1 MMRTRWFPLFCALLV
16 TAGFALFLT
25 VSTME
30 AVPAFNEKE
39 MSALRKIS
47 GVSCRQVGDTT
58 LVIDLKGDAM
68 NAPELSSST
77 PSAMVFRIPGARVAS
92 LFWKKE
98 LDFPLAKQIVLS
110 QDKEALVMT
119 LDVMQSMK
127 ILEVRGTAPANQYVV
142 TLVTADQAARLAGQE
157 QLAVRPAPK
166 VDTGDPFTKTMP
178 ITLDLRDVELRDVFR
193 LFGKYI
199 GMNVISDP
207 SVPNSL
213 VTMSLNQVP
222 LNQAFS
228 YIMKMYDV
236 TYAIMGKTI
245 IVGTADSIAKV
256 VGREGSRSYHIAYA
270 DLKQLGG
277 ILQGLTGVT
286 KVIADDRLKTLY
298 VTGRLDQLDEV
309 DSLLQR
315 LDHPGRQIML
325 QARIVEISDKATKD
339 FETMLDAVYN
349 HWWMSYSKGGLNLG
363 GSYTNKDDAYTTV
376 DDRPGTQVTDMKNV
390 AAGTLKLLDAG
401 IVALVNNNKGKVIA
415 DPSVITIDGQKAT
428 IKLTENYPYVSQRD
442 QAGNPTWSEKEVGPK
457 LEFLPTIGRD
467 GIVTVKLK
475 ISTGEIIGTYV
486 GANKEEFPQTTNREV
501 DTMVR
506 VRDGEPFVVGGLFKD
521 QKTKEVSKVPVLSDI
536 PLLGQFFTARTSKNI
551 KSELAMIVVP
561 YILHTPDVSIE
572 KTILK

>member
-1 MMRTRWFPLFCALLV
+1 M
-16 TAGFALFLT
+16 
-25 VSTME
+25 
-30 AVPAFNEKE
+30 
-39 MSALRKIS
+39 
-47 GVSCRQVGDTT
+47 
-58 LVIDLKGDAM
+58 
-68 NAPELSSST
+68 
-77 PSAMVFRIPGARVAS
+77 
-92 LFWKKE
+92 
-98 LDFPLAKQIVLS
+98 
-110 QDKEALVMT
+110 
-119 LDVMQSMK
+119 
-127 ILEVRGTAPANQYVV
+127 

>member
-77 PSAMVFRIPGARVAS
+77 TSAMVFRIPGARVAS

-376 DDRPGTQVTDMKNV
+376 EDRPGTQVTDMKNV

-442 QAGNPTWSEKEVGPK
+442 QAGNPTWSETEVGPK

>member
-1 MMRTRWFPLFCALLV
+1 MRTRWFPLFCALLV

-25 VSTME
+25 VSTIE
-30 AVPAFNEKE
+30 AVPAFTEKE

-58 LVIDLKGDAM
+58 LVIDLKGDAI
-68 NAPELSSST
+68 NAPELQSST

-92 LFWKKE
+92 LVWKKE
-98 LDFPLAKQIVLS
+98 MDFPLAKQIVLS

-119 LDVMQSMK
+119 INVMQSMK
-127 ILEVRGTAPANQYVV
+127 ILEVRGTAPANQFIM

-157 QLAVRPAPK
+157 QLAVKPVPK

-256 VGREGSRSYHIAYA
+256 VGREGTRSYHIAYA

-298 VTGRLDQLDEV
+298 VTGRIDQLDEV

-315 LDHPGRQIML
+315 LDHPGRQVML
-325 QARIVEISDKATKD
+325 QARIVEISDTATKD

-349 HWWMSYSKGGLNLG
+349 HWWMSYSKGGLNI
-363 GSYTNKDDAYTTV
+363 GSSYVNTNDAYTAV
-376 DDRPGTQVTDMKNV
+376 EDRPGTLVTDMKNV

-415 DPSVITIDGQKAT
+415 DPSVITLDGQKAT

-521 QKTKEVSKVPVLSDI
+521 QKTKEVSKIPVLSDI

-561 YILHTPDVSIE
+561 YILHTPDTSIE

>member
-77 PSAMVFRIPGARVAS
+77 TSAMVFRIPGARVAS

-127 ILEVRGTAPANQYVV
+127 ILEVRGTAPANQYVM

>member
-1 MMRTRWFPLFCALLV
+1 MRIRWFPFLCVFLV
-16 TAGFALFLT
+16 TAGFALFT
-25 VSTME
+25 VVSE
-30 AVPAFNEKE
+30 VQAVPAFTEKE
-39 MSALRKIS
+39 MLALRKVS
-47 GVSCRQVGDTT
+47 GVQCKQIGDTT
-58 LVIDLKGDAM
+58 LVLELKGDSLS
-68 NAPELSSST
+68 APELQSST
-77 PSAMVFRIPGARVAS
+77 PSSMVFRISGARVPS
-92 LFWKKE
+92 LFWKKD
-98 LDFPLAKQIVLS
+98 LDYPLAKMLTLS
-110 QDKEALVMT
+110 QDKGAIVMT
-119 LDVMQSMK
+119 VDVMQDMK
-127 ILEVRGTAPANQYVV
+127 IREIRGTAPANQYVIM
-142 TLVTADQAARLAGQE
+142 LVTADQAARLAGQE
-157 QLAVRPAPK
+157 QLTVRPVPK
-166 VDTGDPFTKTMP
+166 VDTGDPFTKTIP

-193 LFGKYI
+193 MFGKYI

-207 SVPNSL
+207 SVPNVL

-245 IVGTADSIAKV
+245 IVGTADSISKV
-256 VGREGSRSYHIAYA
+256 VGKQGTRSYHIAYA

-277 ILQGLTGVT
+277 IIQGLTGVT

-298 VTGRLDQLDEV
+298 VTGRIDQLDEI

-315 LDHPGRQIML
+315 LDHPGRQVML
-325 QARIVEISDKATKD
+325 QARIVEINDTAKKD

-349 HWWMSYSKGGLNLG
+349 HWWLSYSKGGINI
-363 GSYTNKDDAYTTV
+363 GSSYISDKDSYVKDEK
-376 DDRPGTQVTDMKNV
+376 RPGTIVTDMKNV
-390 AAGTLKLLDAG
+390 ASGTLKMLDAG
-401 IVALVNNNKGKVIA
+401 IVALINDNKGKVIA
-415 DPSVITIDGQKAT
+415 DPSVITLDGQKAT

-457 LEFLPTIGRD
+457 LEFQPTIGRD

-536 PLLGQFFTARTSKNI
+536 PLLGQFFTAKTSKNI

-561 YILHTPDVSIE
+561 YILHTPDVTVE
-572 KTILK
+572 KTVIK

>member
-1 MMRTRWFPLFCALLV
+1 MRTRWFPLFCALLV

-25 VSTME
+25 VSTIE
-30 AVPAFNEKE
+30 AVPAFTEKE

-58 LVIDLKGDAM
+58 LVIDLKGDAI
-68 NAPELSSST
+68 NAPELQSST

-92 LFWKKE
+92 LVWKKE
-98 LDFPLAKQIVLS
+98 MDFPLAKQIVLS

-127 ILEVRGTAPANQYVV
+127 ILEVRGTAPANQYVM

-256 VGREGSRSYHIAYA
+256 VGREGTRSYHIAYA

-298 VTGRLDQLDEV
+298 VTGRIDQLDEV

-349 HWWMSYSKGGLNLG
+349 HWWMSYSKGGLNI
-363 GSYTNKDDAYTTV
+363 GSSYVNTNDAYTAV
-376 DDRPGTQVTDMKNV
+376 EDRPGTLVTDMKNV

-415 DPSVITIDGQKAT
+415 DPSVITLDGQKAT

-521 QKTKEVSKVPVLSDI
+521 QKTKEVSKIPVLSDI

-561 YILHTPDVSIE
+561 YILHTPDTSIE

>member
-30 AVPAFNEKE
+30 AVPAFTEKE

-47 GVSCRQVGDTT
+47 GVNCRQVGDTT

-77 PSAMVFRIPGARVAS
+77 TSAMVFRIPGARVAS

-127 ILEVRGTAPANQYVV
+127 ILEVRGTAPANQYVM

-376 DDRPGTQVTDMKNV
+376 EDRPGTQVTDMKNV

>member
-77 PSAMVFRIPGARVAS
+77 TSAMVFRIPGARVAS

-127 ILEVRGTAPANQYVV
+127 ILEVRGTAPANQYVM

-277 ILQGLTGVT
+277 ILQGLTSVT